1 MARTGEILTGLGQA
15 GSQVGEALL
24 KVSMMRDQRQ
34 QRATSNAL
42 NMAQLD
48 QAERRIDQDA
58 RQMEAAALRHE
69 GLTAANQATAR
80 RAENRFLLQDIDNGL
95 DLGDMPHAEALNK
108 RMGGEPV
115 GSWGD
120 FNDSRAALRL
130 RGANALAVESNINQA
145 EQLNTLGITSSGQP
159 HSTPGLTKEQEAQH
173 GMRWIDADGTTFMS
187 SMHSDWTPAEG
198 ERLFNHLQDM
208 DLATLN
214 EAERIKI
221 GITEEALSDMDIN
234 FGERDGG
241 GRRPFNPVAAEADPG
256 TDPGWHP
263 PNLLNFDVSG
273 TATEQREGAGDPAA
287 VDSTEITSDASAVDT
302 LAPAFQNA
310 DTAMASP
317 EDTATAS
324 PEGSLRMQAEHL
336 MRTMPDNPQIQG
348 MTLEQVIEWLG
359 SAAKGSTP

>member
-1 MARTGEILTGLGQA
+1 MARTRDVLTGVGQA
-15 GSQVGEALL
+15 GAQIGEALL
-24 KVSMMRDQRQ
+24 TVAMRRDDRQ

-42 NMAQLD
+42 NMVQLD

-58 RQMEAAALRHE
+58 RQMEAAALRHTD
-69 GLTAANQATAR
+69 LTAANQATAR
-80 RAENRFLLQDIDNGL
+80 RAENRLLLQDIDKGL
-95 DLGDMPHAEALNK
+95 DLGDMSHAEALNK
-108 RMGGEPV
+108 RMAGEAV

-120 FNDSRAALRL
+120 FNDSPEALRL
-130 RGANALAVESNINQA
+130 RGQNALTVESNINQA
-145 EQLNTLGITSSGQP
+145 EQLNTLGFTSSGQP
-159 HSTPGLTKEQEAQH
+159 HSTPGFTPEQQAQH
-173 GMRWIDADGTTFMS
+173 DMKWVNARGTWFKSTE
-187 SMHSDWTPAEG
+187 HPDWTPAESQ
-198 ERLFNHLQDM
+198 RLYNHLRDF
-208 DLATLN
+208 DEATL
-214 EAERIKI
+214 
-221 GITEEALSDMDIN
+221 TPEEKLIMSMSENLSGVS
-234 FGERDGG
+234 FGGDGDG
-241 GRRPFNPVAAEADPG
+241 DRQPFNPVAAETDPG

-310 DTAMASP
+310 DTATASP
-317 EDTATAS
+317 ADTAMAS

-336 MRTMPDNPQIQG
+336 MRTMPDNPQIRG